1 MTDPILSIFYE
12 NDFHDL
18 PLLSLAFQFEEQ
30 KCVLTMLENKAG
42 TDEMLP
48 LMLEFEG
55 VYRFT
60 SEYPTELVFAPCGCD
75 RATCQQ
81 IDETHYQ
88 VDFLFELANNH
99 LVWNVSLGFAN
110 LILQRLE
117 ENKVVLEKEIE

>member
-18 PLLSLAFQFEEQ
+18 PLLSLAFRFEER
-30 KCVLTMLENKAG
+30 KCVLTMLENKAD

-48 LMLEFEG
+48 LVLEFEG

-60 SEYPTELVFAPCGCD
+60 SEYPTELIFAPCGCD
-75 RATCQQ
+75 RATCQK

-88 VDFLFELANNH
+88 VDFLFELANNQ
-99 LVWNVSLGFAN
+99 LVWKVSVGFEN
-110 LILQRLE
+110 LIVQHLE
-117 ENKVVLEKEIE
+117 EIRVISEKEI